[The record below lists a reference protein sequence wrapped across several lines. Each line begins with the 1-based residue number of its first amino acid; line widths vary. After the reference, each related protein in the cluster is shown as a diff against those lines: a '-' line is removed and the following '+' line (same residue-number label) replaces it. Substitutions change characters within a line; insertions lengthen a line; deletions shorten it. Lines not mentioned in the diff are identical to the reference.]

1 MIDVHTHILPGMD
14 DGCEHTDESIRLL
27 EAESSQGIEAV
38 CLTSHFYARNEDPGH
53 FLERRSYS
61 FSRLKQVINKNGCNV
76 PRLLLGAEVR
86 FFEGIGRSQDVRKL
100 ITEGTGCLLL
110 EMPFTHWSEKMVSEV
125 LTLSE
130 DVEVIL
136 AHTERFLSYENME
149 FIRRLKRSSGGIILK
164 SNAEIF
170 IPLSSR
176 RKALRYLSDGY
187 VDLIASD
194 CHSEDR
200 RPPNMEKAMAY
211 ISAKADSDTLEH
223 LYDVQ
228 SSRMKRVGI

>member
-14 DGCEHTDESIRLL
+14 DGCGHSDESIRLL
-27 EAESSQGIEAV
+27 EEELSQGIDAV
-38 CLTSHFYARNEDPGH
+38 CLTSHFYARNEDPEG

-61 FSRLKQVINKNGCNV
+61 FSRLTQVIKESGISV

-86 FFEGIGRSQDVRKL
+86 FFEGIGRSSSVRKL
-100 ITEGTGCLLL
+100 VTEGTGYLLL
-110 EMPFTHWSEKMVSEV
+110 EMPFTHWSEKTVSEV

-130 DVEVIL
+130 DVDIIL

-149 FIRRLKRSSGGIILK
+149 YIYRLKRTAGGIMLQ

-187 VDLIASD
+187 VDLIATD
-194 CHSEDR
+194 CHSEDG
-200 RPPNMEKAMAY
+200 RPPNMEKAMEY
-211 ISAKADSDTLEH
+211 ISRKAGRDVLEH
-223 LYDVQ
+223 LSDVQ
-228 SSRMKRVGI
+228 SSLMKRVGI